1 MRRRRIHRSTQ
12 SARSAQSLVFFAVFA
27 AFAFIV
33 VIGCGKKGPPLP
45 PLVKL
50 PVAPADLVAER
61 RGDTVDLQFTVPS
74 TNTDGTRPANMSSAE
89 VYAITAPK
97 TGPPLTDE
105 QLLKLGTR
113 VGSVTVKAPKDPNLT
128 AEADD
133 PADEVEPPE
142 GPGLDQ
148 GAIARVAESLTEDML
163 QPVDPPKNSK
173 RSKDPIPDDDTPRPL
188 LAPPQTVLTRTYAAF
203 GTSTRGRKGP
213 LSRRIDVPLM
223 PPPSPPS
230 APMIAYDGRAVT
242 VTWTPVEPG
251 ASVQA
256 AETGDV
262 LPSTPIGVTIPTIA
276 YNVYDVTIPDAAVK
290 LTKTPVA
297 ATRFSDARIVWG
309 ENRCYVLRTVETVGA
324 STIESDA
331 TPPRC
336 DTLTDTFPPA
346 APKAVTAI
354 PSDGA
359 INLIWEPNAENDLA
373 GYIVMRGAAAD
384 ETLEPITLSPILE
397 TSLKDTVPAGVPYAY
412 VVKAVDKAGNA
423 SPPSIRVVESA
434 RE

>member
-1 MRRRRIHRSTQ
+1 MV
-12 SARSAQSLVFFAVFA
+12 SLSNHAVFA
-27 AFAFIV
+27 AFAFSV

-50 PVAPADLVAER
+50 PVPPADLVAER

-74 TNTDGTRPANMSSAE
+74 TNTDGTRPANMSRAE
-89 VYAITAPK
+89 VYAITARK
-97 TGPPLTDE
+97 TVPPLTDE

-113 VGSVTVKAPKDPNLT
+113 VGSVTVKAPKDPDVT

-133 PADEVEPPE
+133 PADEVDPPE

-163 QPVDPPKNSK
+163 QPVDLPKDSK
-173 RSKDPIPDDDTPRPL
+173 RSKGQIPSDDTPRPL
-188 LAPPQTVLTRTYAAF
+188 LAPSPTVLSRTYAAL
-203 GTSTRGRKGP
+203 GASPRGRKGP
-213 LSRRIDVPLM
+213 LSRRIDVPLI

-230 APMIAYDGRAVT
+230 APVIAYDERAVT
-242 VTWTPVEPG
+242 VTWTPVAPG

-256 AETGDV
+256 ADTADV
-262 LPSTPIGVTIPTIA
+262 LPSRPIGVTMPAIG
-276 YNVYDVTIPDAAVK
+276 YNVYDVTIPKAAVK
-290 LTKTPVA
+290 LTMTPITA
-297 ATRFSDARIVWG
+297 SRFSDARIVWG
-309 ENRCYVLRTVETVGA
+309 ENRCYVVRAAATVGG

-331 TPPRC
+331 TPRLC
-336 DTLTDTFPPA
+336 ETLTDTFPPT
-346 APKAVTAI
+346 APKELKAV
-354 PSDGA
+354 PSEGA
-359 INLIWEPNAENDLA
+359 ITLIWEPNEEKDLA
-373 GYIVMRGAAAD
+373 GYIVMRGVATGEAI
-384 ETLEPITLSPILE
+384 EPITPSPIPE
-397 TSLKDTVPAGVPYAY
+397 TALTDAVRAGVPYVY